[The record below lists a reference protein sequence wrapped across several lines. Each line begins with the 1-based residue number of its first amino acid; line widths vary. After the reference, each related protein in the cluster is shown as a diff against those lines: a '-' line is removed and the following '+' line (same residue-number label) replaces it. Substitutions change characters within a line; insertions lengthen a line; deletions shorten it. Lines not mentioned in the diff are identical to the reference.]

1 MKLYE
6 LLNAQAPLRKLTE
19 KNFSNYGI
27 LRELARL
34 RKAVDAEVEFYT
46 EQEKKAINEYADKDE
61 NGQPIFVSGG
71 HLKLKD
77 TAAKAAFEEE
87 ITKLRDVEI
96 TDISKVAIK
105 ETDFHTNEDYPTP
118 DDMIALE
125 CVIDFE

>member
-6 LLNAQAPLRKLTE
+6 LLTAQAPLKKLSE

-34 RKAVDAEVEFYT
+34 RKAVDEEIDFYT
-46 EQEKKAINEYADKDE
+46 EQEKKAISQYAELDGS
-61 NGQPIFVSGG
+61 GQPIFVSGG
-71 HLKLKD
+71 HIKLKD
-77 TAAKAAFEEE
+77 AEAKIAFEAE
-87 ITKLRDVEI
+87 IKKLRDVDV
-96 TDISKVAIK
+96 TDISKVVIK
-105 ETDFHTNEDYPTP
+105 EVDFRSNADYPTP